1 MSGIVIRGYYFE
13 DLIGEGQ
20 YGKVFK
26 STHLGSGIDY
36 AIKVIDK
43 TILNNRDRE
52 QDYLF
57 KSVPSTIMTSRAR
70 GENTTMMT
78 SRITPL
84 SSKLNWKSN
93 RDD

>member
-1 MSGIVIRGYYFE
+1 M
-13 DLIGEGQ
+13 
-20 YGKVFK
+20 
-26 STHLGSGIDY
+26 
-36 AIKVIDK
+36 
-43 TILNNRDRE
+43 NNRDRE

-57 KSVPSTIMTSRAR
+57 KSVPSTMMTSRGDNTTMVTSR
-70 GENTTMMT
+70 DDNTTMMT

>member
-43 TILNNRDRE
+43 TILNE
-52 QDYLF
+52 QQFLLKYIQNEI
-57 KSVPSTIMTSRAR
+57 KTI
-70 GENTTMMT
+70 E
-78 SRITPL
+78 
-84 SSKLNWKSN
+84 
-93 RDD
+93 